1 MCIGEIVLANDL
13 LGVVTGIEDT
23 IHITVTDKKG
33 KSHIV
38 KKEACT
44 SILSPYQTALMSYHK
59 LRGRINGSN

>member
-1 MCIGEIVLANDL
+1 MCVGEVVLANDL

-23 IHITVTDKKG
+23 THITVTDKKG
-33 KSHIV
+33 ESHVV

-44 SILSPYQTALMSYHK
+44 SILAPCQTALMFYHK